1 LAYRELIEPGKQHVL
16 VHTLQIVFFLLGLLR
31 IATIH
36 PIHEAKFAQTPR
48 DRRSP
53 GDRRHSP
60 KLRTHALSC
69 DCLEKGY
76 GYVATNRSVTVTDRI
91 RRTVNFT
98 VRDGAAEIPCC
109 ITFEALQQLS
119 RVSGNVADIA
129 EQLFERHAK
138 EIEPVA
144 LARYAADAWTQ
155 GVVRLDASDFPRRIM
170 TR

>member
-1 LAYRELIEPGKQHVL
+1 M
-16 VHTLQIVFFLLGLLR
+16 HTLQIVLFLLGLLR

-36 PIHEAKFAQTPR
+36 STHEAKFAQTPR
-48 DRRSP
+48 DRRPP

-60 KLRTHALSC
+60 KLRTHPLLC
-69 DCLEKGY
+69 DCPEKGY
-76 GYVATNRSVTVTDRI
+76 GCLATNHSDTVTDRI

-98 VRDGAAEIPCC
+98 VRDGDAEIPCC

-119 RVSGNVADIA
+119 RVSGNIADIA
-129 EQLFERHAK
+129 GQLFERHAK

-144 LARYAADAWTQ
+144 LARYAARARTQ
-155 GVVRLDASDFPRRIM
+155 GVVRLDASDFPRPIM